1 MYEHWL
7 IPFALVFARVAGLTM
22 TAPIYGTSDV
32 PFQVRVLLAAGAG
45 AVGRTDGIARRR
57 GLLRQL
63 GAACGDA
70 RRRGRHRRR
79 CLGLGVLVLI
89 HAMTLAGE
97 MIAQASGLGIAEMF
111 DPAIGENASHFSR
124 LMFLLGVTIFLCIGG
139 HRMVMAG
146 LLDSFQTIPPGSG
159 TSLDSLPQGFTTL
172 VSMSFS
178 LGVRVAVPA
187 VTALLLATLVLGLL
201 GRTLPQLNIFSLG
214 FSMNALL
221 AFAAL
226 ALTLAAAAWAFQ
238 DQIQPAMQTI
248 FDALKTPLKVEWM
261 S

>member
-1 MYEHWL
+1 MYENWL
-7 IPFALVFARVAGLTM
+7 ILFALVFARVAGLTM
-22 TAPIYGTSDV
+22 TAPIYGTNDV
-32 PFQVRVLLAAGAG
+32 PMQVRLLLAAAFALLIAPLQWHAAAVPFGSLVHLVVMLGVEAAIGA
-45 AVGRTDGIARRR
+45 
-57 GLLRQL
+57 
-63 GAACGDA
+63 
-70 RRRGRHRRR
+70 
-79 CLGLGVLVLI
+79 CLGLGVLVLV

-111 DPAIGENASHFSR
+111 DPTIEENVSQFSR
-124 LMFLLGVTIFLCIGG
+124 LMFLTAVTIFLCIGG

-159 TSLDSLPQGFTTL
+159 EFPTSLAEGFTTL

-178 LGVRVAVPA
+178 LGVRVAAPV
-187 VTALLLATLVLGLL
+187 VTSLLLATVVLGLI
-201 GRTLPQLNIFSLG
+201 GRTLPQLNIFAVG
-214 FSMNALL
+214 FGLNSLL

-226 ALTLAAAAWAFQ
+226 GLTLGAAAWAFQ

-248 FDALKTPLKVEWM
+248 FDALKTPLKLEWM